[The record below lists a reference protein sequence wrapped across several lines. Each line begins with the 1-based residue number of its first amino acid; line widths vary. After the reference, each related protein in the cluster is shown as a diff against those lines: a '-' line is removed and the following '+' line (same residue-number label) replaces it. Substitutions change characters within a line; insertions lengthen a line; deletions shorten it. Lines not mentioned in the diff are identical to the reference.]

1 MSDDPKAALAE
12 AVERIRVLEK
22 RLGIKSKED
31 LAKPPLTA
39 KERMEKSYAR
49 RRHP

>member
-1 MSDDPKAALAE
+1 MADYLERLKA
-12 AVERIRVLEK
+12 IEK
-22 RLGIKSKED
+22 RLGIKTKEE